1 MKEEKKPKEKL
12 AEPKFVK
19 KETPAEAKK
28 GKKNK
33 LTEAEK
39 PADFDEGVWE
49 EVPKKVKPS
58 EKKKPAKPSEEAAP
72 KKESPAKKNKRNN
85 KTKDADVEAARPIEE
100 PVEETIKVVS
110 AEGPGVDEEATR
122 ALQAQVEE
130 VQRVFKE
137 VREIKLHVIEYNKC
151 YMGTVDNNQQKNK
164 SFIRIIVY
172 RLSSIS
178 QRF

>member
-1 MKEEKKPKEKL
+1 MKEEKKPREKL

-19 KETPAEAKK
+19 KEITAEAKK

-33 LTEAEK
+33 VAAEAEK

-58 EKKKPAKPSEEAAP
+58 EKKKPAKASEEAAP
-72 KKESPAKKNKRNN
+72 KKESPAKKNKKNN
-85 KTKDADVEAARPIEE
+85 KTKDADVEAARPFEE
-100 PVEETIKVVS
+100 SVEETIKVVS

-137 VREIKLHVIEYNKC
+137 VREINYF
-151 YMGTVDNNQQKNK
+151 
-164 SFIRIIVY
+164 S
-172 RLSSIS
+172 
-178 QRF
+178 

>member
-1 MKEEKKPKEKL
+1 MKEEKKPKEKQ
-12 AEPKFVK
+12 AESKFVK
-19 KETPAEAKK
+19 KETSTEAKK

-33 LTEAEK
+33 LSAEAEK

-58 EKKKPAKPSEEAAP
+58 EKKKPVKSSEESA
-72 KKESPAKKNKRNN
+72 KKESPAKKNKKNN
-85 KTKDADVEAARPIEE
+85 KTKDADVEAARSVEE
-100 PVEETIKVVS
+100 PVEETIKILS

-137 VREIKLHVIEYNKC
+137 VRQINY
-151 YMGTVDNNQQKNK
+151 T
-164 SFIRIIVY
+164 S
-172 RLSSIS
+172 
-178 QRF
+178 